1 MKILFLIII
10 LSTKLHAENV
20 PLPASV
26 SGVDEI
32 VSEFRNQ
39 FATKIID
46 LGKNY
51 ISTITNES
59 LIFTNSEALK
69 CNGGD
74 NIAGEQLASIQYT
87 YKKQKTAALL
97 EKVTY
102 TGCSS
107 EISLIEEVTTT
118 GTNLEPLKF
127 SDIIKGKRSIDL
139 KDNELSRYYKISNGD
154 GDEIFS
160 VIIEKKDNLK
170 LLSFSI
176 LGQKFLTMNFEYKN
190 NTTRVV
196 FTYFGYNA
204 SYSRQHAGWSM
215 KNNFTE
221 FTNTVIAKKAEFV
234 TYLDRDGNRIS
245 LSNFINSF
253 NQTVMDSAIKT
264 IGSIIEYHTYY
275 FPPTEATKTGS
286 QSQRFIDEIRVAQ
299 NRITANTEISLVKKL
314 LQDLLNAAELGQ
326 IIDNRPKNN

>member
-1 MKILFLIII
+1 MKWLFLIII
-10 LSTKLHAENV
+10 FSVKLHAENV

-32 VSEFRNQ
+32 VSEFRDQ
-39 FATKIID
+39 LATKITD

-59 LIFTNSEALK
+59 LIFTSSEALR
-69 CNGGD
+69 CNGIN
-74 NIAGEQLASIQYT
+74 NIVGERLSSIQYA
-87 YKKQKTAALL
+87 YKKQNSSLC

-102 TGCSS
+102 TGCNS
-107 EISLIEEVTTT
+107 ETSLIEQVTTT
-118 GTNLEPLKF
+118 GSSLEPLKF
-127 SDIIKGKRSIDL
+127 SDIIKGKRSFDL

-160 VIIEKKDNLK
+160 VIIEKKDNSKFLN
-170 LLSFSI
+170 FSI

-190 NTTRVV
+190 DATRVV
-196 FTYFGYNA
+196 FTYFGYSA
-204 SYSRQHAGWSM
+204 SYSRRYSNWSM

-221 FTNTVIAKKAEFV
+221 FSNTVVAKKAEFV
-234 TYLDRDGNRIS
+234 TYLDKDGNRIS
-245 LSNFINSF
+245 LSNFITAF
-253 NQTVMDSAIKT
+253 NQTVMDSAVKT

-286 QSQRFIDEIRVAQ
+286 QSQRFIDEIRIAQ
-299 NRITANTEISLVKKL
+299 NRITANTEINLVKKL
-314 LQDLLNAAELGQ
+314 LQDFINAAELGQ
-326 IIDNRPKNN
+326 IVDNRPKNN